1 MELQALCDKVEV
13 FPLSQQLFLHLHQQS
28 GGLGANSIP
37 LYDVDD
43 DDNGREEK
51 PPKSFLFFKTDPLRL
66 YAFGRF
72 A

>member
-43 DDNGREEK
+43 DNGRGEI
-51 PPKSFLFFKTDPLRL
+51 PPKILSVFKT
-66 YAFGRF
+66 
-72 A
+72 